1 MEKTVQLPSGNSAV
15 FRDPNELR
23 VKDRTKVLEGIGNA
37 ESQISQGLKLI
48 DGIIA
53 LLVKEWSFDLI
64 IPNVSINSLQSYLF
78 LITMLLARL
87 LKMLARCYSHQS
99 LRIKTTAQKTIRAA

>member
-15 FRDPNELR
+15 FRNPNELR

-64 IPNVSINSLQSYLF
+64 IPNVSINSLQELSIPDYDALSKAAEDARKVLF
-78 LITMLLARL
+78 PSESED
-87 LKMLARCYSHQS
+87 KDNSP
-99 LRIKTTAQKTIRAA
+99 KDN